1 MKNWHWE
8 GAKTVADIM
17 GILGLRIANQEKMP
31 EWLKTSVYADLKR
44 GNTKPLPDG
53 N

>member
-1 MKNWHWE
+1 MDSWHWE

-17 GILGLRIANQEKMP
+17 GIMGLRVADTAGMP
-31 EWLKTSVYADLKR
+31 SWLSSSRFKDLKR
-44 GNTKPLPDG
+44 GNTKDLPEE